1 MRNTAV
7 AYASSSSTDVAAY
20 DDLPGHHPLAVR
32 NLITS
37 TNEESYHDSTSELPP
52 PPRVTLHGYAERD
65 FSDVPDLVMFQ
76 RFLDVVDY

>member
-37 TNEESYHDSTSELPP
+37 TNVESYHDSTSARPP
-52 PPRVTLHGYAERD
+52 PPRATLHGYAERD